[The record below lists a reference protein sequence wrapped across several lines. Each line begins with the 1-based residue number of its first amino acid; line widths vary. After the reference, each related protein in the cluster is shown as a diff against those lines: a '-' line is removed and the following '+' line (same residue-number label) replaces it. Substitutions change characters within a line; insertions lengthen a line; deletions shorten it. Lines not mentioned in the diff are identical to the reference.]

1 MIADRIRYLRNRQ
14 GLSQAELARLLNITR
29 SSVNAWELGI
39 SIPSTSTIIALTHIF
54 HVSAD
59 YLLELETDTTA
70 KTSLDLT
77 KFSQEERDLI
87 FHLVNYINSG
97 KSGDTS

>member
-14 GLSQAELARLLNITR
+14 GLSQTELARLLNITR

-39 SIPSTSTIIALTHIF
+39 SMPSTSNIISLTHIF

-59 YLLELETDTTA
+59 YLLELD
-70 KTSLDLT
+70 KGSHSSDDILDLT
-77 KFSQEERDLI
+77 EFSQEEKDLI
-87 FHLVNYINSG
+87 FHLINYIHSG
-97 KSGDTS
+97 KPQA

>member
-14 GLSQAELARLLNITR
+14 GLSQTELARLLNITR

-39 SIPSTSTIIALTHIF
+39 SMPSTSNIITLTHIF

-59 YLLELETDTTA
+59 YLLELEKSSHSPEDI
-70 KTSLDLT
+70 LDLT
-77 KFSQEERDLI
+77 EFTQDEKDLI
-87 FHLVNYINSG
+87 FHLINYINSSRS
-97 KSGDTS
+97 KT

>member
-14 GLSQAELARLLNITR
+14 GLSQADLARLLNITR

-39 SIPSTSTIIALTHIF
+39 SMPSTASIIELTHIF

-59 YLLELETDTTA
+59 YLLELEKNNRSPKDT
-70 KTSLDLT
+70 LDLT
-77 KFSQEERDLI
+77 EFSQEEKDLI
-87 FHLVNYINSG
+87 FHLINYINSR
-97 KSGDTS
+97 KS